1 VSARGTV
8 YLTDGFERL
17 DLPGKTTT
25 FALTDDWQIE
35 GREIA
40 WEWPHDSPGTVAGA
54 IIVKSDG
61 ETKPAEGVGPV
72 IVRRGE
78 RVEATARIKLAEWQA
93 VET

>member
-17 DLPGKTTT
+17 DLPGVATR
-25 FALTDDWQIE
+25 FRLNE
-35 GREIA
+35 A
-40 WEWPHDSPGTVAGA
+40 WEIESDVVSWTWPYTWPGTVAGA